1 MFNLPRELTN
11 AILGCIRFTLQKC
24 LREWKDENGEV
35 WLSKDEFLKQFGMFT
50 DGWLKEYGDTLPRT
64 QAIVTGEIG
73 DTHATRWAYPRNK
86 IQRMIADGS
95 IKQLRITN
103 NKS

>member
-24 LREWKDENGEV
+24 LREWKDENDEV
-35 WLSKDEFLKQFGMFT
+35 WLSKEDFLKQFGMFS
-50 DGWLKEYGDTLPRT
+50 DEWLKRYGEAIPRT
-64 QAIVTGEIG
+64 QAIVTEADGES
-73 DTHATRWAYPRNK
+73 HATRWAYARNK

-95 IKQLRITN
+95 IKQLR
-103 NKS
+103 K

>member
-1 MFNLPRELTN
+1 MFNLPLELTN

-24 LREWKDENGEV
+24 LREWRDENDEV

-50 DGWLKEYGDTLPRT
+50 EGWLKEYGELLPRS
-64 QAIVTGEIG
+64 AAEVTDDDGRV
-73 DTHATRWAYPRNK
+73 HATRWAYPRNK

-95 IKQLRITN
+95 IKQLR
-103 NKS
+103 K

>member
-1 MFNLPRELTN
+1 MFSLPRELTN

-24 LREWKDENGEV
+24 LREWKDENDEV
-35 WLSKDEFLKQFGMFT
+35 WLCEDELIKQFQMFSE
-50 DGWLKEYGDTLPRT
+50 GWMKAYGKLLPRT
-64 QAIVTGEIG
+64 RGEVTDENGVV
-73 DTHATRWAYPRNK
+73 HVTRWTYPRNK
-86 IQRMIADGS
+86 IQRMIAEGS